1 MKAVLRVLLVLLL
14 VVFGIAAGG
23 AAAQYPAKPIRL
35 IVPFPPSGAAELAAR
50 TWSQPLG
57 QGLGQP
63 VVIEAR
69 PGGDGVIAAEAVLKS
84 PADGYT
90 LFFGTNTAMSWVPA
104 SRKAPPYDPVADFTA
119 ISDVGRFGFF
129 LFTNPSVPANTVAEL
144 LAYIRANP
152 GKLNY
157 GTGNSFSIMTTAQL
171 RIAEKLDIV
180 HVPYKGDAPLTI
192 DLLGGRVQMAFATPG
207 TALPQ
212 VKDGRLRALA
222 TMLPNRSPLL
232 PEVPTTAES
241 GAHRGLGHGVGRPVR
256 TGEDAARDRRPPRAR
271 DGGGARA
278 PRRARR
284 ARPHRVPGTE
294 LVAGGARGPG
304 EVAARDLAPRR
315 AGGRHRARVSARGPG

>member
-1 MKAVLRVLLVLLL
+1 MVALPRILSVLSLSLV
-14 VVFGIAAGG
+14 FAAAALP

-50 TWSQPLG
+50 TWSQALG
-57 QGLGQP
+57 QALGQP
-63 VVIEAR
+63 VVVEAR
-69 PGGDGVIAAEAVLKS
+69 PGGDGVIAADAVLKA

-104 SRKAPPYDPVADFTA
+104 SRKALPYDPVADFTA

-129 LFTNPSVPANTVAEL
+129 LFTNPAVPATTVAEL

-157 GTGNSFSIMTTAQL
+157 GTGNSFSIMTSAQL
-171 RIAEKLDIV
+171 KAAEKLDIV

-192 DLLGGRVQMAFATPG
+192 DLLGGRVQMAFATPS

-212 VKDGRLRALA
+212 VKDGRLLALA

-232 PEVPTTAES
+232 TDVQTTAE
-241 GAHRGLGHGVGRPVR
+241 AGLTGVSVTAWGGLFGPAKMPREIVDHLAREMAVALKRQDVREGLDRIAFEGRSSSP
-256 TGEDAARDRRPPRAR
+256 EELAALVKSQLEIW
-271 DGGGARA
+271 
-278 PRRARR
+278 RRA
-284 ARPHRVPGTE
+284 V
-294 LVAGGARGPG
+294 L
-304 EVAARDLAPRR
+304 EVGIALE
-315 AGGRHRARVSARGPG
+315 